1 MHPGWEF
8 LHAEEAELQRESEI
22 ASIMLHLATTLQAI
36 PSDESIGYALSH
48 EWHQYIVV
56 FVRDKVPKLLGVL
69 IVVFILL
76 RVVQFFVKRLQ
87 SRAITYVGNFHRAA
101 QLRTMASIL
110 RATSFGVIGFLAFL
124 QILTIF
130 NIPYEPLLASA
141 GILGVGIG
149 LGAQSIF
156 KDMLNGIFILLED
169 QYNVG
174 EVVSIAGLKGTV
186 EDLSLRSTKLRDGD
200 GTLYVIPNSQI
211 ATVSNQSRDFSV
223 AQLSVSVDASAN
235 PDRVTE
241 ILKKLAND
249 VRHDSAFKDI
259 VISDPDVLGINEIR
273 GREVI
278 YLINIRVRA
287 NQRDGVLRE
296 LRRRIVLAF
305 EKEGI
310 PLGISSNMLVMQQ
323 KPNPTAP
330 PAAPTIGV

>member
-1 MHPGWEF
+1 
-8 LHAEEAELQRESEI
+8 
-22 ASIMLHLATTLQAI
+22 MLHQAMALQEI
-36 PSDESIGYALSH
+36 PQEQRLSYIVTH
-48 EWHQYIVV
+48 QWHDYIVV
-56 FVRDKVPKLLGVL
+56 FVRDKAPKLVAVL
-69 IVVFILL
+69 IIVFILL
-76 RVVQFFVKRLQ
+76 RVVRFFVTRLQ
-87 SRAITYVGNFHRAA
+87 RRAAEQVGNFHRAA
-101 QLRTMASIL
+101 QMRTMASIL
-110 RATSFGVIGFLAFL
+110 RATSFGVIAFLAFL

-130 NIPYEPLLASA
+130 GIPYEPLLASA

-174 EVVSIAGLKGTV
+174 EVVAIAGLKGTV
-186 EDLSLRSTKLRDGD
+186 EDLSLRSTRLRDGD

-223 AQLSVSVDASAN
+223 AQLSVSVDASAS
-235 PDRVTE
+235 PDQVMNLLR
-241 ILKKLAND
+241 KLAGE
-249 VRHDSAFKDI
+249 VRRDSAFKDV
-259 VISDPDVLGINEIR
+259 VISDPEVLGVNEIR

-278 YLINIRVRA
+278 YPINIRVRV

-296 LRRRIVLAF
+296 LRRRIILCF

-323 KPNPTAP
+323 KADPTAP
-330 PAAPTIGV
+330 PAAPTLGG

>member
-1 MHPGWEF
+1 
-8 LHAEEAELQRESEI
+8 
-22 ASIMLHLATTLQAI
+22 MLHQAMALQEI
-36 PSDESIGYALSH
+36 PQEQRLSYIVTH
-48 EWHQYIVV
+48 QWHDYIVV
-56 FVRDKVPKLLGVL
+56 FVRDKAPKLVAVL
-69 IVVFILL
+69 IIVFILL
-76 RVVQFFVKRLQ
+76 RVVRFFVTRLQ
-87 SRAITYVGNFHRAA
+87 RRAAEQVGNFHRAA
-101 QLRTMASIL
+101 QMRTMASIL

-130 NIPYEPLLASA
+130 GIPYEPLLASA

-174 EVVSIAGLKGTV
+174 EVVAIAGLKGTV
-186 EDLSLRSTKLRDGD
+186 EDLSLRSTRLRDGD

-223 AQLSVSVDASAN
+223 AQLSVSVDASAS
-235 PDRVTE
+235 PDQVMNLLR
-241 ILKKLAND
+241 KLAGE
-249 VRHDSAFKDI
+249 VRRDSAFKDV
-259 VISDPDVLGINEIR
+259 VISDPEVLGVNEIR

-278 YLINIRVRA
+278 YPINIRVRV

-296 LRRRIVLAF
+296 LRRRIILCF

-323 KPNPTAP
+323 KADPTAP
-330 PAAPTIGV
+330 PAAPTLGG